1 MQKLAMKLEW
11 YASQKDTQIR
21 KSPGQ
26 LPLDSKSSMLNS
38 GEKILGSFVLLWPN
52 FLKLMINF

>member
-26 LPLDSKSSMLNS
+26 LPLDSKSSMLKFS
-38 GEKILGSFVLLWPN
+38 S
-52 FLKLMINF
+52 